1 MDKHTRASEEKETKK
16 IRYSI
21 NLSLRSSDDQM
32 THRLTLH
39 NLV

>member
-21 NLSLRSSDDQM
+21 NLRSSDDQM

-39 NLV
+39 NLA